1 MWVLKGDESRLVA
14 LLYLKNILAD
24 QAQACTPAIGLRS
37 IDNLKDLTHAC
48 FSRLVPAAHSKPC
61 ALIFFQTA

>member
-48 FSRLVPAAHSKPC
+48 FFPAWFLPRTVSLV
-61 ALIFFQTA
+61 L